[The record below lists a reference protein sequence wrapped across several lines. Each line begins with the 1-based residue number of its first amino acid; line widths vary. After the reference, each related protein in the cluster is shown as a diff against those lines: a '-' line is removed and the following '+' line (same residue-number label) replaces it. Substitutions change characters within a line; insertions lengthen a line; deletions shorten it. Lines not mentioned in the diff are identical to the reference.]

1 MNKDVKVFVSS
12 ESLAVLI
19 ASIALPLY
27 IGINFE
33 LHLLLGNNIY
43 ALFLSFFIVGEHL
56 NIAKG
61 LYKSKVLRVIVILL
75 AYCLVSNVVSYTQES
90 MMLSL
95 AENIVVL
102 LFPLVVLFL
111 IVTKRL

>member
-1 MNKDVKVFVSS
+1 MIRYVCFSIS
-12 ESLAVLI
+12 AYLVLI
-19 ASIALPLY
+19 ALSLY
-27 IGINFE
+27 IGNTFE
-33 LHLLLGNNIY
+33 LHLLQGNNIF
-43 ALFLSFFIVGEHL
+43 ALLLSFFLVGEYL

-61 LYKSKVLRVIVILL
+61 LYKSKVLCVIVSSLV
-75 AYCLVSNVVSYTQES
+75 YCLVSNVVSYTQES

-102 LFPLVVLFL
+102 LFPLVALFVL